1 MRRKL
6 PSGAFEKASTPTVSE
21 RGCVER
27 TVRFVSPSHVSSTS
41 LLSAGLSLKRN
52 LNVTE
57 NFSLQL
63 DYLVNDTNYPGLEGT
78 VQLHFNVTVL
88 PVHIHFP
95 NVTLTFTLTRRAA
108 VYAQVRFYL
117 LLVGNCSSSF
127 NRTCFHLV
135 TEI

>member
-1 MRRKL
+1 M
-6 PSGAFEKASTPTVSE
+6 
-21 RGCVER
+21 
-27 TVRFVSPSHVSSTS
+27 S
-41 LLSAGLSLKRN
+41 LLSAGLFLKRN

-108 VYAQVRFYL
+108 IYAQVRFYL
-117 LLVGNCSSSF
+117 LWLEIVPPHL
-127 NRTCFHLV
+127 TKHCFQLV

>member
-27 TVRFVSPSHVSSTS
+27 TVRFVTPAHVSSMS
-41 LLSAGLSLKRN
+41 LLSAGLFLKRN

-108 VYAQVRFYL
+108 IYAQVRFYL
-117 LLVGNCSSSF
+117 LWLEIVPPHL
-127 NRTCFHLV
+127 TKHCFQLV

>member
-1 MRRKL
+1 M
-6 PSGAFEKASTPTVSE
+6 T
-21 RGCVER
+21 
-27 TVRFVSPSHVSSTS
+27 
-41 LLSAGLSLKRN
+41 LLSAGLFLKRN

-63 DYLVNDTNYPGLEGT
+63 DYLVNDTNYPGPEGT

-108 VYAQVRFYL
+108 VYAQVCFYL
-117 LLVGNCSSSF
+117 PRSEIVPPHLIK
-127 NRTCFHLV
+127 TCFQLL
-135 TEI
+135 TGI